1 MLHDLRLAFRALLRA
16 PLASGLAITCLALG
30 IGTNATMFSVVST
43 TMLRPL
49 PFASAERLVTVWS
62 TQPQGGVRRGGSSF
76 LDLVDYQ
83 EQSRALDVLAGVSG
97 RSLTF
102 SDTDE
107 PERVQGAAVSW
118 QLFSMLGVIPA
129 LGRDFGPG
137 DDRAGA
143 SPVVILS
150 DELWRRRYNGDSQI
164 VGRQLTIN
172 AQPYTV
178 IGVLPPRVKFPFQ
191 QVAWVPLAPLANQE
205 PRQSRGLE
213 VFARLAEGRTL
224 GQAREE
230 LAGIAARPGCSHPTH
245 NTPGGAP

>member
-1 MLHDLRLAFRALLRA
+1 MAHDLRLAVRTLLRA
-16 PLASGLAITCLALG
+16 PLASGLAIVCLALG

-49 PFASAERLVTVWS
+49 PFANPGRLVTVWGG
-62 TQPQGGVRRGGSSF
+62 QPQGGVRRGGTSF

-83 EQSRALDVLAGVSG
+83 EQTTTLDAIAGVSG
-97 RSLTF
+97 RSFTF

-107 PERVQGAAVSW
+107 PERVLGAAVSW
-118 QLFSMLGVIPA
+118 QLFSMIGVIPA
-129 LGRDFGPG
+129 LGRDFGPA

-143 SPVVILS
+143 APVVILS
-150 DELWRRRYNGDSQI
+150 DDLWRRRYNGDPQI

-191 QVAWVPLAPLANQE
+191 QAAWVPLTPLARGE

-213 VFARLAEGRTL
+213 VFARLAEGRTID
-224 GQAREE
+224 QARE
-230 LAGIAARPGCSHPTH
+230 
-245 NTPGGAP
+245 